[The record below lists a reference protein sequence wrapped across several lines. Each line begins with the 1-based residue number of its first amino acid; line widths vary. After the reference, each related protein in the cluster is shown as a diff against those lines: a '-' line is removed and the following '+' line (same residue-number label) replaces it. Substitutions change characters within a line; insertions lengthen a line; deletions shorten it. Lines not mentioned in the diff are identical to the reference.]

1 VRNILTSLSEPK
13 RTAFNWIEENQERIS
28 DFHQRIW
35 NYAES
40 AFREYKSV
48 KAFAKFHREEDFN
61 VEIGIAGMPTAYIAS
76 YGKGD
81 PVLSTYTEYDA
92 VPARWQDPVPY
103 RSAKNPYRAGHTDPH
118 SALGTGALIGAVAT
132 RHAMEEHEL
141 EGTIKVFGTPA
152 EKVCA
157 KSWFA
162 AKGLFEG
169 LDACIAWH
177 PRGST
182 TVMYDTQWGS
192 YWNAAFL
199 FECSEP
205 ETWMAYA
212 EELPRN
218 ARAPGALDAVCM
230 MYTTTKYLKEAM
242 LPRTGLWTINEA
254 IMAAGQATAD
264 NLPPKIGIIQY
275 AFRSPSLTQQEQI
288 AKVLINNAE
297 NVAKLTGTTVKVRW
311 VTKQRTGLFNKALAD
326 LAYENLELVG
336 PPKFTEDDRNKA
348 NEILRNLGYESQEK
362 PFNEEL
368 TPPEE
373 WETMWRSVIPSHQK
387 KFGSDD
393 YVEFM
398 WHCPTVWIQV
408 YRPRVNVEGERLPY
422 WPNLALGGMRGPI
435 DRTIFSAGKYIS
447 GTMMDLLTLPERL
460 NECKEEWKSRI
471 AKEYERP
478 QLDPSWDPPI
488 DLPWPEYVVTER
500 GFDWHIPTP
509 KR

>member
-1 VRNILTSLSEPK
+1 MLTSLTEPK
-13 RTAFNWIEENQERIS
+13 KTAFKWIEENEERLS

-35 NYAES
+35 NYAETS
-40 AFREYKSV
+40 FREYKSV
-48 KAFAKFHREEDFN
+48 KAFAEFHKEEGFE
-61 VEIGIAGMPTAYIAS
+61 VELGVAGMPTAYLATW
-76 YGKGD
+76 GEGE

-103 RSAKNPYRAGHTDPH
+103 RSAENPYRAGHTDPH
-118 SALGTGALIGAVAT
+118 SALGTGALAGAVAVK
-132 RHAMEEHEL
+132 HAMEKHGL
-141 EGTIKVFGTPA
+141 EGKIKVFGTPA

-169 LDACIAWH
+169 LDACVAWH

-182 TVMYDTQWGS
+182 TVMYETQWGS
-192 YWNAAFL
+192 YWNAAFV
-199 FECSEP
+199 FECNEP

-212 EELPRN
+212 EDLPRN

-230 MYTTTKYLKEAM
+230 MYTNTKYLKEAM

-254 IMAAGQATAD
+254 VMAAGQATAD
-264 NLPPKIGIIQY
+264 NMPPKIGIIQY

-297 NVAKLTGTTVKVRW
+297 NVARITGTNVKVRW

-326 LAYENLELVG
+326 LAYENLELIG
-336 PPKFTEDDRNKA
+336 PPKFTDDDKSKA
-348 NEILRNLGYESQEK
+348 NEILKNLGYDSQDE

-368 TPPEE
+368 TSPEE
-373 WETMWRSVIPSHQK
+373 WEAMWRSVIPSHQK

-408 YRPRVNVEGERLPY
+408 YRPRISVEGEKLPY
-422 WPNLALGGMRGPI
+422 WPNLALGGMKGPI
-435 DRTIFSAGKYIS
+435 DRTIYTAGKSIS
-447 GTMMDLLTLPERL
+447 GTMMDLLTEPGRL
-460 NECKEEWKSRI
+460 QECKDEWKRRI
-471 AKEYERP
+471 AREYEEP

-500 GFDWHIPTP
+500 GYDWHIPTP
-509 KR
+509 KA